1 VGEGGESK
9 KRQGTTYWRVA
20 KASVRKVS
28 VRTMKGRKEKKKGC
42 RKTNSF
48 VFSCPTPSL
57 TQFRGG
63 AGGKHKK
70 QRETLKPTQ
79 KKMAQ
84 RGRLLEKFRHLG

>member
-1 VGEGGESK
+1 
-9 KRQGTTYWRVA
+9 VA

-28 VRTMKGRKEKKKGC
+28 VRTMKGRKEKKKGAG
-42 RKTNSF
+42 RRTLLSF
-48 VFSCPTPSL
+48 MPHPLSHPI
-57 TQFRGG
+57 QGG